1 MPPVV
6 LALGFDLFFRPKLL
20 AAAQHAGVEVRTA
33 SAPDAARASEGA
45 DRVVADVSAPGV
57 EDALAAIRAA
67 RPDVPI
73 LACYPHVE
81 ERRADFVRGLGGR
94 AVTRG
99 AFNQR
104 LVEALQGTLG
114 S

>member
-1 MPPVV
+1 MAPVV
-6 LALGFDLFFRPKLL
+6 LALGFDLFFRPKLQ
-20 AAAQHAGVEVRTA
+20 AAAKEAGVELRTA
-33 SAPDAARASEGA
+33 SPQEAAKACEGV

-57 EDALAAIRAA
+57 DQALVALRKT
-67 RPDVPI
+67 RPDLPI

-81 ERRADFVRGLGGR
+81 ERLAEGVRALGGR

-104 LVEALQGTLG
+104 LADALSGTL
-114 S
+114 